1 MKIRLEVKEEYLVF
15 QRWDSFY
22 FELFKIFS
30 NQHNMRGHSKDSFF
44 HVVNNV
50 NMLCF
55 YLTPACWNFRST
67 MYRWSL
73 TTRMLVN
80 ISPAKYDARFLVVHI
95 HNRNSATGFLVLI
108 SIYDG
113 EQEELEIYFLFCF

>member
-30 NQHNMRGHSKDSFF
+30 NQHNMHGHSKDSFF

-50 NMLCF
+50 N
-55 YLTPACWNFRST
+55 
-67 MYRWSL
+67 
-73 TTRMLVN
+73 
-80 ISPAKYDARFLVVHI
+80 IVVGL
-95 HNRNSATGFLVLI
+95 AT
-108 SIYDG
+108 
-113 EQEELEIYFLFCF
+113 